1 MRRPSVLI
9 VGAGGF
15 IGRSLAESCAAQG
28 QLVLALTRQPTRF
41 RATNIENIVSSYD
54 SAAHFLPLLS
64 RTTTVVH
71 AASNSTPASSEARPQ
86 IEDNLKTLLLL
97 LESLQDRPDRR
108 LVYLSSGGTL
118 YGDRAAPA
126 RESDALSPRS
136 YHAAGKVAAEAFI
149 HAWAQQYGGTA
160 VVLRPSNVFGPGQTV
175 RPGFG
180 VIPTAFDC
188 ASRHRPFTVWGDGQT
203 TRDYLFIDDL
213 ISLVEAALGVP
224 LESGCQIFNAAS
236 GQVVTLNQLLDRID
250 TVTRQPLTRIYRPA
264 RRVDIRRIALDTRA
278 AANTFGWQSQ
288 TSIED
293 GLKRTWGWFRSLS

>member
-1 MRRPSVLI
+1 MSSPSVLI

-15 IGRSLAESCAAQG
+15 IGRSLAESCAARG
-28 QLVLALTRQPTRF
+28 QSVLALTRQPTQF
-41 RATNIENIVSSYD
+41 PAANIENIVSSFD
-54 SAAHFLPLLS
+54 CAAHFLPLLS
-64 RTTTVVH
+64 RTATVVH

-86 IEDNLKTLLLL
+86 LEDNLQTLLSL
-97 LESLQDRPDRR
+97 LEALQHHPDRR

-118 YGDRAAPA
+118 YGDHAAPA

-149 HAWAQQYGGTA
+149 HAWVQQYGGTA

-180 VIPTAFDC
+180 VIPTAFAC
-188 ASRHRPFTVWGDGQT
+188 ASHQRPFTVWGNGET

-213 ISLVEAALGVP
+213 ISLVESALGVP
-224 LESGCQIFNAAS
+224 LESGCHIFNAAS
-236 GQVVTLNQLLDRID
+236 GQVLTLNQLLEAID
-250 TVTRQPLTRIYRPA
+250 SVTRQPLTRIYRPA

-278 AANTFGWQSQ
+278 AASTFGWQPQ

-293 GLKRTWGWFRSLS
+293 GLKRSWDWFRSCS